1 MATYSSI
8 LAWRIPWMEEP
19 DRLQSIGS
27 KRFRHSW
34 ETITFSSLSRHDET
48 KNHVWVKKMPIK
60 VQERTM
66 GFNVINLQKSHCY
79 NFKFHSATNKFKKP
93 VLVSYN
99 IKDKYPQISEKPVKI
114 CPCFLTA
121 YLCKVRFSSC
131 VSTKKHIVSNWMQK
145 QTQELSYMLVK
156 IQLSSVNQTME
167 RLVKQ
172 CHSSY

>member
-8 LAWRIPWMEEP
+8 LAWRIPWTEEP

-27 KRFRHSW
+27 KRVGHNW
-34 ETITFSSLSRHDET
+34 ETITFTSLSSHDET
-48 KNHVWVKKMPIK
+48 KNHVWVKKQIK
-60 VQERTM
+60 GQERTM
-66 GFNVINLQKSHCY
+66 GFNVINLQKAHWY

-93 VLVSYN
+93 VLIRYN
-99 IKDKYPQISEKPVKI
+99 IKDKYPQISEKPMKI

-121 YLCKVRFSSC
+121 YLGMVRFSSC
-131 VSTKKHIVSNWMQK
+131 VSTKKHIASNWMQK

-167 RLVKQ
+167 RLVKL
-172 CHSSY
+172 

>member
-8 LAWRIPWMEEP
+8 LAWRIPWSEEP

-27 KRFRHSW
+27 QRVGHNW
-34 ETITFSSLSRHDET
+34 ETITFTSLSRHNET
-48 KNHVWVKKMPIK
+48 KNHVWVKKHQSKCKKEQWVLMDQLK
-60 VQERTM
+60 
-66 GFNVINLQKSHCY
+66 KAHWY

-93 VLVSYN
+93 VLIRYN
-99 IKDKYPQISEKPVKI
+99 FKDKYPQISEKSMKI
-114 CPCFLTA
+114 CPHFLTA

-131 VSTKKHIVSNWMQK
+131 VSTKQHIVSNWMQK

-167 RLVKQ
+167 RLVKL
-172 CHSSY
+172 